1 MFKEFKEFAFKG
13 NALELAVGVVIGTAF
28 QTIVKSLVNDII
40 MPLFAALIGNV
51 DYSEWAWTIGN
62 TTIPYGSFISA
73 VINFLLVAFSLFLV
87 VKYIN
92 RINREIEEAKKQN
105 AEKIEKA
112 KLEKAQKIE
121 ELRKKNKLFD
131 MFSKTFSSEEKKEEV
146 PETEQETTTKLCPYC
161 LSEIHIKA
169 IRCPHCTSK
178 LEE

>member
-40 MPLFAALIGNV
+40 MPLFSALIGNV

-62 TTIPYGSFISA
+62 TKIPYGSFISA

-87 VKYIN
+87 VRYVNK
-92 RINREIEEAKKQN
+92 INREIEEAKKQN
-105 AEKIEKA
+105 AD
-112 KLEKAQKIE
+112 KLEKAKKIE

-131 MFSKTFSSEEKKEEV
+131 IFAKTFSAEEKTEEV
-146 PETEQETTTKLCPYC
+146 SETTKEITTKLCPFC

>member
-40 MPLFAALIGNV
+40 MPLFSALIGNV

-87 VKYIN
+87 VRYVN
-92 RINREIEEAKKQN
+92 RINREIEEAKKQS
-105 AEKIEKA
+105 AEKLEKA
-112 KLEKAQKIE
+112 KLEKTKKIE

-131 MFSKTFSSEEKKEEV
+131 IFTKTFSSEEKQEETAE
-146 PETEQETTTKLCPYC
+146 PEEATTKLCPYC

-169 IRCPHCTSK
+169 VRCPHCTSK

>member
-40 MPLFAALIGNV
+40 MPLFSALIGNV

-87 VKYIN
+87 VRYVN
-92 RINREIEEAKKQN
+92 RINREIEEAKKQS
-105 AEKIEKA
+105 AEKLEKA
-112 KLEKAQKIE
+112 KLEKH
-121 ELRKKNKLFD
+121 R
-131 MFSKTFSSEEKKEEV
+131 
-146 PETEQETTTKLCPYC
+146 
-161 LSEIHIKA
+161 SEIK
-169 IRCPHCTSK
+169 
-178 LEE
+178 

>member
-40 MPLFAALIGNV
+40 MPLFSALIGNV

-87 VKYIN
+87 VRYVN
-92 RINREIEEAKKQN
+92 RINREIEEAKKQS
-105 AEKIEKA
+105 AEKLEKA
-112 KLEKAQKIE
+112 KLERAKKIE

-131 MFSKTFSSEEKKEEV
+131 IFAKPFSNEEKQEEAIEAE
-146 PETEQETTTKLCPYC
+146 PEATTKLCPYC

-169 IRCPHCTSK
+169 VRCPHCTSK